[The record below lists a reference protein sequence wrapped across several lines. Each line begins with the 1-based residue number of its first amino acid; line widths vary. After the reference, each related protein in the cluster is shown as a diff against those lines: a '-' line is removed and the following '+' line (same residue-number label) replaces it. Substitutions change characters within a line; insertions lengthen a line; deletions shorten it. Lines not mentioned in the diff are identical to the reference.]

1 MSQLPMNVNSG
12 MLAQAAGGGIN
23 PQLAAKQTA
32 ATPQTGGGF
41 NWGSFLPNLATGI
54 GGGAL
59 VNMAYN
65 KLEDIG
71 QAAAEGAT
79 ALGEQ
84 AKEDTAFKGYSVTTG
99 TGSGMTTNADGSTTL
114 NLSPNEQA
122 FYKQMFGGAG
132 NMFQNAMQDTAG
144 REQDIYERIRA
155 AQRPEEQR
163 AQSALEERL
172 AAQGRLGVRTNQYGG
187 TPEQLA
193 MSKAQAEAQNSAMLG
208 AMQQAQ
214 QEQAQQ
220 ANIGQQMLGAAYL
233 PQAQMLNAL
242 QPGMQM
248 AGMQQ
253 KGQLYG
259 AGLFQD
265 AGMGGLE
272 ALLGAGLGQANLA
285 GQLGTA
291 LLGGMF
297 SGNTPQSSIPEW
309 LKQYYSQQAPTI

>member
-1 MSQLPMNVNSG
+1 MSLFGNWKDWLPDV
-12 MLAQAAGGGIN
+12 
-23 PQLAAKQTA
+23 
-32 ATPQTGGGF
+32 
-41 NWGSFLPNLATGI
+41 ATGI

-71 QAAAEGAT
+71 QQAQTGAT

-84 AKEDTAFKGYSVTTG
+84 AQQDTAFKPFGVTTA
-99 TGSGMTTNADGSTTL
+99 TGGGMQTMANGSTTL

-122 FYKQMFGGAG
+122 FYNQMFGGAG
-132 NMFQNAMQDTAG
+132 SMFGNAMQDTAQ
-144 REQDIYERIRA
+144 REQDIYNRMRA
-155 AQRPEEQR
+155 AQMPEEQR

-193 MSKAQAEAQNSAMLG
+193 MSKAQAEAQNTAMLG

-220 ANIGQQMLGAAYL
+220 AALGQQFLGAAYT
-233 PQAQMLNAL
+233 PQAQLLNAL
-242 QPGMQM
+242 QPGLGV
-248 AGMQQ
+248 AGMSQ

-259 AGLFQD
+259 AGLYNE
-265 AGMGGLE
+265 AAMGGLE

-285 GQLGTA
+285 GQLGTG
-291 LLGGMF
+291 LLQGLF
-297 SGNTPQSSIPEW
+297 SGNQPSGGFDLNK
-309 LKQYYSQQAPTI
+309 LKQLI